1 MTLRGFKSFAD
12 KTTLAL
18 EPGISI
24 IVGPNGSGKSNVI
37 DAISW
42 VLGEQGPRS
51 LRGGRMEDVIFAGTQ
66 RRPALAM
73 AEVSLTIDNTAGD
86 LPLEFTEVTI
96 TRTLFRSG
104 EAEYRLNGLPCR
116 LLDIREVLSDGG
128 IGREQHTIIG
138 QGHLDEML
146 TADPIQIRASI
157 EEAAGVAKHRRRKE
171 RALRRIAATDAN
183 LVRISDVLSEVR
195 RLLRPLREQAEI
207 AKRHASVVEEL
218 ERIQVILAA
227 RELGE
232 IRRRLGPDGAVD
244 LEGPIRAAELDVAAL
259 DATLAEAGRRRAE
272 AAGRTERGREVAW
285 SLNRLAERLR
295 SLARLAHE
303 RDRSLSAELAGITEA
318 GAQARLDELA
328 RELAGAEPLLEEAAA
343 AAESAEAR
351 VATRREALAQAE
363 ATLSGVQARVLP
375 LRNAQREA
383 QGIVVQARG
392 ELATL
397 MASMEAAEAE
407 QGRADER
414 RRALDEARRRALAAL
429 EESRVA
435 LAELEAAEAPHVEV
449 IAELEER
456 LETAEQ
462 ERQAGLSALADAE
475 REAATWR
482 ARAQVRDGASP
493 EAARRIAASG
503 LLGVIG
509 VLSDLVQI
517 TPASKAALEALVGP
531 AGSVLVVEDAAAAE
545 RALQAAGAGEPLGIL
560 VASGADAPMLGG
572 RPLAD
577 LLRPISGPAA
587 AALAGV
593 YLARG
598 AAEAARLAG
607 EHPEAVFVTL
617 DGVMATGRLLVS
629 TSAAA
634 GARAAEAEAQLAGAR
649 DHLSAVE
656 AEIAALRRT
665 FGEAASVL
673 NRADADIAAASD
685 RAASAERE
693 LHALDRE
700 AGVMDEGSQRTADS
714 TSTLA
719 GRITDLER
727 GLLEAQ
733 ARADAAA
740 RELETYADEQ
750 VAAARVR
757 GEAAGALDEA
767 RLAAARAAERHRLLV
782 ERCGELRSALER
794 AAAEAAKIGGRRA
807 DLAARLERARSVF
820 ASAGIL
826 GDGAGVWAAEA
837 EEVYRA
843 CGRATAEA
851 DAAVSGLQE
860 RRASLV
866 GAVDALRERARTE
879 GLAAAELR
887 IRSRIIEERWGQEG
901 RDVEALVERF
911 GQRLEDEDPTSLM
924 DPWDRSAAAEDEAL
938 QRRQARLDRDLA
950 AMGRVNPL
958 AAAEFEALTERE
970 QFLTSQIADVRT
982 SRRDLLKVVAEVDD
996 RIRELFLGAF
1006 SDVAREY
1013 EHVFSTLFPGGV
1025 GRLRLTD
1032 PADVLETGVEVEAR
1046 PGGKNLR
1053 RLSLLSGGE
1062 RALAGLALAFAIFRA
1077 RPSPFYV
1084 LDEVEAALDDVNL
1097 HRFLGLLRE
1106 FRTSSQLIV
1115 VTHQKRTMELADI
1128 LYGISVRSDGASR
1141 VISERLRSLPGS
1153 PEGIVG
1159 RDLADRSLP
1168 LEN

>member
-1 MTLRGFKSFAD
+1 
-12 KTTLAL
+12 
-18 EPGISI
+18 
-24 IVGPNGSGKSNVI
+24 
-37 DAISW
+37 
-42 VLGEQGPRS
+42 
-51 LRGGRMEDVIFAGTQ
+51 
-66 RRPALAM
+66 
-73 AEVSLTIDNTAGD
+73 
-86 LPLEFTEVTI
+86 
-96 TRTLFRSG
+96 
-104 EAEYRLNGLPCR
+104 
-116 LLDIREVLSDGG
+116 
-128 IGREQHTIIG
+128 
-138 QGHLDEML
+138 
-146 TADPIQIRASI
+146 
-157 EEAAGVAKHRRRKE
+157 
-171 RALRRIAATDAN
+171 
-183 LVRISDVLSEVR
+183 
-195 RLLRPLREQAEI
+195 
-207 AKRHASVVEEL
+207 
-218 ERIQVILAA
+218 
-227 RELGE
+227 
-232 IRRRLGPDGAVD
+232 
-244 LEGPIRAAELDVAAL
+244 
-259 DATLAEAGRRRAE
+259 
-272 AAGRTERGREVAW
+272 
-285 SLNRLAERLR
+285 
-295 SLARLAHE
+295 
-303 RDRSLSAELAGITEA
+303 
-318 GAQARLDELA
+318 
-328 RELAGAEPLLEEAAA
+328 
-343 AAESAEAR
+343 
-351 VATRREALAQAE
+351 
-363 ATLSGVQARVLP
+363 
-375 LRNAQREA
+375 
-383 QGIVVQARG
+383 
-392 ELATL
+392 
-397 MASMEAAEAE
+397 
-407 QGRADER
+407 
-414 RRALDEARRRALAAL
+414 
-429 EESRVA
+429 
-435 LAELEAAEAPHVEV
+435 
-449 IAELEER
+449 
-456 LETAEQ
+456 
-462 ERQAGLSALADAE
+462 
-475 REAATWR
+475 
-482 ARAQVRDGASP
+482 
-493 EAARRIAASG
+493 
-503 LLGVIG
+503 
-509 VLSDLVQI
+509 
-517 TPASKAALEALVGP
+517 
-531 AGSVLVVEDAAAAE
+531 
-545 RALQAAGAGEPLGIL
+545 
-560 VASGADAPMLGG
+560 APMLGG

-649 DHLSAVE
+649 EHLSAVE

-727 GLLEAQ
+727 GLLDAQ

-866 GAVDALRERARTE
+866 AAVDALRERARTE

-924 DPWDRSAAAEDEAL
+924 DAWDRSAAAEDEAL
-938 QRRQARLDRDLA
+938 QRRQARLERDLA

-1106 FRTSSQLIV
+1106 FRNSSQLIV